1 MTDSKK
7 TLSGT
12 ITFLTS
18 EAFKYHQKGDL
29 KEAKNIYE
37 QILKHKPKHF
47 DALQLLGILYGQINE
62 KDKAI
67 NLLESALQ
75 IKPDDAATLNNYG
88 VIKLY

>member
-1 MTDSKK
+1 MVDDKK

-67 NLLESALQ
+67 KM
-75 IKPDDAATLNNYG
+75 IC
-88 VIKLY
+88 

>member
-1 MTDSKK
+1 MVDDKK

-47 DALQLLGILYGQINE
+47 DALQLLGILYGQVNE

-67 NLLESALQ
+67 KLLESALQ
-75 IKPDDAATLNNYG
+75 IKSDDAVTLNY
-88 VIKLY
+88 

>member
-1 MTDSKK
+1 MVDDKK

-47 DALQLLGILYGQINE
+47 DQNDMLSI
-62 KDKAI
+62 
-67 NLLESALQ
+67 
-75 IKPDDAATLNNYG
+75 
-88 VIKLY
+88 

>member
-1 MTDSKK
+1 MVDDKK

-37 QILKHKPKHF
+37 QILKHKPTF
-47 DALQLLGILYGQINE
+47 DA
-62 KDKAI
+62 AR
-67 NLLESALQ
+67 
-75 IKPDDAATLNNYG
+75 IKRSG
-88 VIKLY
+88 VNRSLTSGKHAFS